1 MKLSR
6 LGGTDWA
13 KTRKK
18 VKAATEQ
25 MAKELI
31 ELYARRKQ
39 AHGYAFPDDDTWQG
53 DFEQRFALSLIH
65 IWGISSFFIR
75 FKRFLRPKIR
85 KYAKLYEINRNN
97 TVIPAASDQNV

>member
-6 LGGTDWA
+6 LGGSDWA

-39 AHGYAFPDDDTWQG
+39 AKGYAFPSRRRPG
-53 DFEQRFALSLIH
+53 RGILS
-65 IWGISSFFIR
+65 SASPTM
-75 FKRFLRPKIR
+75 RPP
-85 KYAKLYEINRNN
+85 
-97 TVIPAASDQNV
+97 TS